1 MSFFKAKHL
10 PHWGKEK
17 ACQAIAWPAKPTA
30 WDEGLKKGLRER
42 H

>member
-1 MSFFKAKHL
+1 MSFLKAKHL
-10 PHWGKEK
+10 PHGGKVK

-30 WDEGLKKGLRER
+30 WDEGLKKDLRER